1 MSAEQV
7 RSVGARPVSVLVRM
21 ADGRI
26 ATSDRELV
34 IAQVGDAVCQRYRA
48 VFVEPDAAGELGA
61 AFVRPVLAG
70 RTTQCGGAIDER
82 YAIGEDGV
90 VRSRVVIARPRPYHV
105 GAVGEPHAP
114 NCPAYLRTR
123 VVIDRIGAE

>member
-7 RSVGARPVSVLVRM
+7 RSVGARAVIVLVQM
-21 ADGRI
+21 KDGHI

-48 VFVEPDAAGELGA
+48 VFIEPDAAGELGA

-82 YAIGEDGV
+82 YAIGDRKSV
-90 VRSRVVIARPRPYHV
+90 VEGKGDSA
-105 GAVGEPHAP
+105 
-114 NCPAYLRTR
+114 
-123 VVIDRIGAE
+123 